1 MRELKKPEERRQEII
16 DTARRLFIEKG
27 YTATQVKDI
36 VNEIN
41 VAQGLFYYYFTSKES
56 IFEAV
61 AHQYA
66 DNILNSI
73 QAMLQESDR
82 PTQEKLFG
90 IFALFIQS
98 AEKEDSLFSLIQTAD
113 SGMFHEKVYAY
124 TGRQLIPL
132 ITSLAE
138 EGSAQGVF
146 CCEYPVQAT
155 HILVHG
161 VLSLLKSI
169 PQGEKITFLKENLP
183 ALKAIISK
191 VYGIE
196 QVDM

>member
-16 DTARRLFIEKG
+16 DTAKRLFIEKG
-27 YTATQVKDI
+27 YAATQVKDI
-36 VNEIN
+36 VGEIN
-41 VAQGLFYYYFTSKES
+41 VAQGLFYYYFTSKEA

-73 QAMLQESDR
+73 RVMLQASDR
-82 PTQEKLFG
+82 PAQEKLFG

-113 SGMFHEKVYAY
+113 SGMFHEKVYTY
-124 TGRQLIPL
+124 TGAQLIPL
-132 ITSLAE
+132 ITALAE

-146 CCEYPVQAT
+146 HCDYPVQGT

-161 VLSLLKSI
+161 ILSLLKSI

-183 ALKAIISK
+183 ALKTIISK

-196 QVDM
+196 KVGA